1 MKPSARLFIVEDENG
16 GFFGDGRC
24 ELLKA
29 VMEHGSLSAAAE
41 ALGRGYR
48 KAWAD
53 IRKAEEATGRTSR
66 ERIWAG
72 GDVVTGAATV
82 ILAMGAGRKAA
93 AAIER
98 AARLAAVLKGLG
110 YRGMHIGGIH
120 RRFDAVGLILDRLA
134 KIQDDGAVVTMSTA
148 SGGLEIGWGNGRSH
162 QGAR

>member
-53 IRKAEEATGRTSR
+53 IRKAEEATGLKLVVR
-66 ERIWAG
+66 ERG
-72 GDVVTGAATV
+72 GARGGSSRLTESGEGLVRAW
-82 ILAMGAGRKAA
+82 
-93 AAIER
+93 ER
-98 AARLAAVLKGLG
+98 YSEEVGLCMSRAYGIHLKG
-110 YRGMHIGGIH
+110 IIEGGVH
-120 RRFDAVGLILDRLA
+120 GSGEDEGDA
-134 KIQDDGAVVTMSTA
+134 
-148 SGGLEIGWGNGRSH
+148 
-162 QGAR
+162 